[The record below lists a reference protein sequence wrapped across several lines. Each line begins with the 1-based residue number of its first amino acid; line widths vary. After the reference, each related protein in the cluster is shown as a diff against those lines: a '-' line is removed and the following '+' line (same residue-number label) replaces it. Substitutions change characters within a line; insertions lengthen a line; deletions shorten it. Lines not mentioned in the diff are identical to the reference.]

1 MHVLQTAQVPSKCS
15 LCEACIV
22 AMQANVLSS
31 ESAMVQDRNAQHVR
45 VITMNAHMQTQ
56 RL

>member
-1 MHVLQTAQVPSKCS
+1 MLQTAQVPSKCS
-15 LCEACIV
+15 LYGACIV

-31 ESAMVQDRNAQHVR
+31 ESAMVQDRNVQHVR
-45 VITMNAHMQTQ
+45 VIIMSAHMQTQ